1 MDFLFVLVAI
11 LLVVVNAAQKSKKKN
26 AAPKVQYP
34 RTDPGNPLEAAQT
47 ASVQETVQET
57 VQKMAPPELPAQPT
71 VSVSAHHHEDMY
83 AGSLH
88 ADLLE
93 GDPESFDLMPSA
105 HSAELFVETE
115 ESANAVDTGS
125 GLHLDFTG
133 NALVNAFVLQ
143 EVLKRPGERR
153 SVRYAG

>member
-1 MDFLFVLVAI
+1 
-11 LLVVVNAAQKSKKKN
+11 
-26 AAPKVQYP
+26 
-34 RTDPGNPLEAAQT
+34 
-47 ASVQETVQET
+47 
-57 VQKMAPPELPAQPT
+57 
-71 VSVSAHHHEDMY
+71 
-83 AGSLH
+83 
-88 ADLLE
+88 
-93 GDPESFDLMPSA
+93 MPSA